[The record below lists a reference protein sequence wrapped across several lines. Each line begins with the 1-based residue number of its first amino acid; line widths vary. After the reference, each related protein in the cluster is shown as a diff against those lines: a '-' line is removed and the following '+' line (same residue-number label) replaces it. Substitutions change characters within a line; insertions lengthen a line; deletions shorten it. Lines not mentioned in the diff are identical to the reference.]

1 MSRVAHSNDI
11 RADLEA
17 GTGEVV
23 RDRFLPRLFLMT
35 DSFETGGSERQF
47 AELARTLSPAAYRIH
62 LGCIQRRG
70 GFADGLGYVPEFPLG
85 GSLYGL
91 ESLWT
96 RVRLAQ
102 YLRRNHIAIAHAFDF
117 YTNLTLIPAAKLA
130 GVPVVIGSQRQLGH
144 LLSSAKSRAQAAAF
158 GACDVVVC
166 NSRAAADRLV
176 EQGLRES
183 RVVVIG
189 NGLPASAFA
198 ETPPALPRRPG
209 VLRVGMIAR
218 MNARFKNHKVFLH
231 AAVRLCSRFSGLEFV
246 LVGDGSLRAELERE
260 ADTLGLKTYVSFFG
274 DRRDIPAVLA
284 SLDVSVLPSSSESL
298 SNAIL
303 ESMAAGVPV
312 VASGVG
318 GNPELVSRERGMLV
332 APDDDKSLAD
342 AIERLLRDPAMRADL
357 GRNAKRFAHAN
368 FTAEHTAKRYEQL
381 YAGLLEKKSGVAN
394 RRWAYGLGEEEER
407 IRVAVVA
414 ASSRYVGGQ
423 SVQAGLLL
431 RHWQDDSAVEARF
444 IAIDPPLPRLLAWV
458 QGIPFLRTLMREPFY
473 FVSLWRG
480 LRHVQIAHIFS
491 ASYSSFLLSTLPAW
505 FVAWLRGTK
514 TVIHYHSGE
523 ARDHLRRS
531 RSARLVLEAADR
543 LVVPSE
549 YLAGVFHEFGLQA
562 HVVPNMVDLTQFT
575 FRVRQPV
582 RPRLLF
588 ARGFHPYYSPHVA
601 VRAFALIQRTYP
613 EATLDLVGKGP
624 LEPQIRSLV
633 RELKLCGVNV
643 AGAVAHPEMA
653 TFYESADI
661 FINASSLDNMPV
673 SILEAF
679 ASGLPVVTTA
689 PEGMSYLVEH
699 ERTGLLSKP
708 GDARALADN
717 VVRLVAHPELATGLT
732 LNALEEV
739 QRYSWPAVRQQWL
752 ELYCSLEEGEV
763 APTHPQSSCFGVT
776 DPMVSGT
783 LPVIRK
789 SGSERIV
796 MKPPVFI
803 VGCPRSGTSYLYHL
817 LLSAGGFA
825 EFRTQMNVFDVL
837 EPIFGD
843 LGVFQNKTKMM
854 NEWLRSKAFKV
865 SGLQAEEI
873 KARVLAECRSASDFL
888 RIVMEEVAR
897 KQGVDRWIDSTPT
910 NIPHLLRIKKDFPD
924 AKIIHIIRDGRDVAL
939 SLDRRGWSR
948 PLLGDRNKGLLA
960 AGLYWE
966 WIVRKGRKFGSILHP
981 DYFEVRYE
989 HLVHEPAETL
999 QQLAIFLRHDLDYG
1013 RIQNASIG
1021 SVKTPLTSFKEDL
1034 EQGQFTPVGRWRDEN
1049 KFPLDQLVL
1058 FESLVGDYLQE
1069 LGYELCG
1076 SEAQGKR
1083 PLAIKG
1089 MRSIYSVWYECK
1101 QWAKINTPLSRL
1113 MVNYSASLI
1122 DK

>member
-1 MSRVAHSNDI
+1 MSRVEHGNDI
-11 RADLEA
+11 RADLDA

-23 RDRFLPRLFLMT
+23 RGRFLPRLFLMT

-47 AELARTLSPAAYRIH
+47 AELARTLSPAAFRIH

-70 GFADGLGYVPEFPLG
+70 GFADGLGYIPKFPLG
-85 GSLYGL
+85 GNLYGL
-91 ESLWT
+91 KSLWT
-96 RVRLAQ
+96 RLRLAQ
-102 YLRRNHIAIAHAFDF
+102 YLQRNHIAIAHAFDF

-130 GVPVVIGSQRQLGH
+130 GVPVVIGSQRQLGD
-144 LLSSAKSRAQAAAF
+144 LLSRAKSRAQAAAF

-176 EQGLRES
+176 EQGLRKS

-189 NGLPASAFA
+189 NGLPATAFA

-218 MNARFKNHKVFLH
+218 MNTRFKNHKVFLQ
-231 AAVRLCSRFSGLEFV
+231 AAARLCGRISGLEFV
-246 LVGDGSLRAELERE
+246 LVGDGPLRGGLERE
-260 ADTLGLKTYVSFFG
+260 TDTLGLKTHVFFLG
-274 DRRDIPAVLA
+274 DRQDIPAILA

-312 VASGVG
+312 VASRVG
-318 GNPELVSRERGMLV
+318 GNPELVSRERGLLV

-357 GRNAKRFAHAN
+357 GCNAKRFAHAN

-381 YAGLLEKKSGVAN
+381 YAELLEKKSGVAN
-394 RRWAYGLGEEEER
+394 RRWTHGLGEEEER

-423 SVQAGLLL
+423 SVQADLLL
-431 RHWQDDSAVEARF
+431 RHWQDDPAIEARF
-444 IAIDPPLPRLLAWV
+444 IAIDPPLPRSLAGA
-458 QGIPFLRTLMREPFY
+458 QGIPFLRTLIRESFY
-473 FVSLWRG
+473 FVSLLRG
-480 LRHVQIAHIFS
+480 LRDVQIAHIFS
-491 ASYSSFLLSTLPAW
+491 ASYWSFLLATSPAW
-505 FVAWLRGTK
+505 FVAWLQGAK
-514 TVIHYHSGE
+514 IVIHYHSGE

-531 RSARLVLEAADR
+531 RSARLLLDAADR

-549 YLAGVFHEFGLQA
+549 YLAGVFREFGLQT

-575 FRVRQPV
+575 FRMRQPV
-582 RPRLLF
+582 RPLLLF
-588 ARGFHPYYSPHVA
+588 ARGFHPYYCPDVA

-633 RELKLCGVNV
+633 RELNLCGVNF
-643 AGAVAHPEMA
+643 AGAVAHPKMA
-653 TFYESADI
+653 RFYESADI
-661 FINASSLDNMPV
+661 FINASRLDNMPV

-679 ASGLPVVTTA
+679 ASGLPVATTA
-689 PEGMSYLVEH
+689 PEGMSHLVEH

-708 GDARALADN
+708 GDARALAEN
-717 VVRLVAHPELATGLT
+717 VMRLVAHPELASGLA
-732 LNALEEV
+732 LNAREEV
-739 QRYSWPAVRQQWL
+739 QRYSWQAVREQWL
-752 ELYCSLEEGEV
+752 ELYRSLEEGEV
-763 APTHPQSSCFGVT
+763 ASTHPQSRCLAE
-776 DPMVSGT
+776 PMASGT
-783 LPVIRK
+783 PPVIRK
-789 SGSERIV
+789 SGSERIL

-873 KARVLAECRSASDFL
+873 KARVLAECRSAGDFL

-897 KQGVDRWIDSTPT
+897 KQGADRWIDSTPT

-939 SLDRRGWSR
+939 SLDKRGWSR
-948 PLLGDRNKGLLA
+948 PLPGDRDKGLLA

-966 WIVRKGRKFGSILHP
+966 WIVRKGRKFGSILQP

-999 QQLAIFLRHDLDYG
+999 QRLAVFLQHDLDYG
-1013 RIQNASIG
+1013 CIQKASIG

-1034 EQGQFTPVGRWRDEN
+1034 EQGQFIPVGRWKDEN
-1049 KFPLDQLVL
+1049 KFPRDQLVL

-1069 LGYELCG
+1069 LGYELFT
-1076 SEAQGKR
+1076 SKTKSR
-1083 PLAIKG
+1083 LAIRS
-1089 MRSIYSVWYECK
+1089 MRSMYSVWYECK

>member
-1 MSRVAHSNDI
+1 
-11 RADLEA
+11 
-17 GTGEVV
+17 
-23 RDRFLPRLFLMT
+23 
-35 DSFETGGSERQF
+35 
-47 AELARTLSPAAYRIH
+47 

-96 RVRLAQ
+96 RIRLAQ

-130 GVPVVIGSQRQLGH
+130 GVPVVIGSQRQLGD
-144 LLSSAKSRAQAAAF
+144 LLSRAKSRAQAAAF

-198 ETPPALPRRPG
+198 ETSPALPRRPG

-218 MNARFKNHKVFLH
+218 MSTRFKNHKVFLH
-231 AAVRLCSRFSGLEFV
+231 AAARLCGRFSDLEFV
-246 LVGDGSLRAELERE
+246 LVGDGTLRAELERD
-260 ADTLGLKTYVSFFG
+260 ADALGLKTHVSFLG
-274 DRRDIPAVLA
+274 DRQDIPAVLA

-312 VASGVG
+312 VASRVG
-318 GNPELVSRERGMLV
+318 GNLELVSRERGMLV
-332 APDDDKSLAD
+332 APDDDESLAD

-368 FTAEHTAKRYEQL
+368 FTAEHIAKRYEQL
-381 YAGLLEKKSGVAN
+381 YAELLEKKSGVAN

-407 IRVAVVA
+407 IRIAVIA

-423 SVQAGLLL
+423 SVQADLLL
-431 RHWQDDSAVEARF
+431 RHWQDDPAVEARF

-458 QGIPFLRTLMREPFY
+458 QGIPFLRTLIREPLY

-480 LRHVQIAHIFS
+480 LRDVQVAHIFS
-491 ASYSSFLLSTLPAW
+491 ASYWSFLLATSPAW
-505 FVAWLRGTK
+505 LVAWLQGAK

-531 RSARLVLEAADR
+531 RSARLVLEAVDR

-549 YLAGVFHEFGLQA
+549 YLADVFHEFGLQA

-575 FRVRQPV
+575 FRMRQPV

-588 ARGFHPYYSPHVA
+588 ARGFHPYYSPDVA

-633 RELKLCGVNV
+633 CELNLCGVNFE
-643 AGAVAHPEMA
+643 GAVAHPEMA
-653 TFYESADI
+653 RFYESADI

-708 GDARALADN
+708 GDAGALAEN
-717 VVRLVAHPELATGLT
+717 VVRLLAHPELASGLT

-739 QRYSWPAVRQQWL
+739 QRYSWQAVRQQWL
-752 ELYCSLEEGEV
+752 ELYRSLQGAPGQAAPVCSHPNRFPGV
-763 APTHPQSSCFGVT
+763 ASIDSAA
-776 DPMVSGT
+776 
-783 LPVIRK
+783 LPVIK
-789 SGSERIV
+789 ESVSERIA

-843 LGVFQNKTKMM
+843 LGVFENKTKMM
-854 NEWLRSKAFKV
+854 NEWLGSKAFKV

-873 KARVLAECRSASDFL
+873 KTKVLSECRSASDFL
-888 RIVMEEVAR
+888 RIVMQEVAR
-897 KQGVDRWIDSTPT
+897 KQGLNRWIDSTPT

-924 AKIIHIIRDGRDVAL
+924 AKIVHIIRDGRDVAL
-939 SLDRRGWSR
+939 SLDKRGWSR
-948 PLLGDRNKGLLA
+948 PLPGDRNKGLLA

-966 WIVRKGRKFGSILHP
+966 WIVRKGRKFGSILRP

-999 QQLAIFLRHDLDYG
+999 QRLAAFLQHDLDYG
-1013 RIQNASIG
+1013 RIQKASIG

-1034 EQGQFTPVGRWRDEN
+1034 EQGQFSPVGRWKDEN
-1049 KFPLDQLVL
+1049 KVSRDQLVL

-1069 LGYELCG
+1069 LGYELSG
-1076 SEAQGKR
+1076 SEAKGKR
-1083 PLAIKG
+1083 PLSIKG
-1089 MRSIYSVWYECK
+1089 MRSMYSVWYECK
-1101 QWAKINTPLSRL
+1101 QWAKVNTPLSRL